1 MIDETPGNWL
11 FIATTAKL
19 SAAPPNTHPSGPKR
33 QEKRHR
39 GKYIMPSWK

>member
-19 SAAPPNTHPSGPKR
+19 SAAPPNTHPKRPKTPR
-33 QEKRHR
+33 KTA
-39 GKYIMPSWK
+39 